1 MNAEQ
6 SPLTI
11 AAALARATARLQ
23 AAPSATPGAAA
34 GDGPGA
40 GPDAAAGCSLDAQL
54 LLAHTLARP
63 RSALL
68 AHDTDALRPEQADAF
83 DRLVARRARGE
94 PLAYITGRKQ
104 FWTLELRVT
113 PDVLV
118 PRPETELLV
127 ERALAL
133 VPAPEARVAD
143 LGTGSGAI
151 ALALASERPRW
162 RITATDKS
170 STALAVAEANA
181 RALNVGNVRFAGG
194 AWFDPIAGERY
205 DLIISNPPYIA
216 AHDRALEDPA
226 LRHEPPAALSSGPTG
241 LEALA
246 ALIGGAGSYLAAAG
260 WLLLE
265 HGANQQQAVADLL
278 VAQGFAHVRCH
289 ADLAGLPRVTE
300 AQWPAA

>member
-1 MNAEQ
+1 MDAEQ

-11 AAALARATARLQ
+11 AAALARAGARLQ
-23 AAPSATPGAAA
+23 RVASGT
-34 GDGPGA
+34 
-40 GPDAAAGCSLDAQL
+40 LDAQL
-54 LLAHTLARP
+54 LLAHALARP

-68 AHDTDALRPEQADAF
+68 AHDAQSLRPEQVLAYDQ
-83 DRLVARRARGE
+83 LVARRARGE
-94 PLAYITGRKQ
+94 PLAYITGRRE

-133 VPAPEARVAD
+133 LPAAEARVAD

-162 RITATDKS
+162 RITATDRS
-170 STALAVAEANA
+170 RAALAVAEANA
-181 RALNVGNVRFAGG
+181 RALDAGQVRFVGG
-194 AWFDPIAGERY
+194 DWFEPLAGERF
-205 DLIISNPPYIA
+205 DLIASNPPYIA
-216 AHDRALEDPA
+216 AGDRALEDPA

-246 ALIGGAGSYLAAAG
+246 ALIGGASSHLVEAG

-265 HGANQQQAVADLL
+265 HGADQQRAVADLL
-278 VAQGFAHVRCH
+278 VAQGFGHVRCH
-289 ADLAGLPRVTE
+289 PDLAGLPRVTE
-300 AQWPAA
+300 AQRPAA